1 MPALDRSRPARMAL
15 ALFGLAGAGV
25 VGVISAGQ
33 RRPPRLDEKSPGRHE
48 GPGPVCAT
56 GFWAGCEQSVARC
69 AARRRKAVALTCSPK
84 ATTRAAAIRRRA
96 AS

>member
-15 ALFGLAGAGV
+15 ALFALAGAGV

-56 GFWAGCEQSVARC
+56 GFWGRLRAKCSTMRRPTKKAP
-69 AARRRKAVALTCSPK
+69 RRRGAQLPYRNSVQ
-84 ATTRAAAIRRRA
+84 
-96 AS
+96 